1 MIAQRTTHLLFAV
14 LVTAL
19 LLALLHQWINL
30 RSHQTLN
37 ETLQKIPA
45 TLTDRD
51 DLQFDDSH
59 TRKPEV
65 QLAIANA
72 LSNGNN
78 LEQAEVLYN
87 QVIENQGNSSLG
99 QSARFNLAN
108 AYLRQGMNPDE
119 QTARTRPLLEIAKQR
134 YRDLLREAPN
144 HWGARYNLER
154 ALRLAPEL
162 IAHTD
167 QSKNDPIKRV
177 RVIVPG
183 FEKQDLP

>member
-1 MIAQRTTHLLFAV
+1 MIAQRTTHLLFAI

-19 LLALLHQWINL
+19 LLALSHQWINL
-30 RSHQTLN
+30 RSHQRLN

-45 TLTDRD
+45 TLSDREN
-51 DLQFDDSH
+51 LQFAGPH
-59 TRKPEV
+59 TSKPEI

-78 LEQAEVLYN
+78 LEQAEVIYN
-87 QVIENQGNSSLG
+87 ELIEKKGNSSLG
-99 QSARFNLAN
+99 LAAQFNLAN